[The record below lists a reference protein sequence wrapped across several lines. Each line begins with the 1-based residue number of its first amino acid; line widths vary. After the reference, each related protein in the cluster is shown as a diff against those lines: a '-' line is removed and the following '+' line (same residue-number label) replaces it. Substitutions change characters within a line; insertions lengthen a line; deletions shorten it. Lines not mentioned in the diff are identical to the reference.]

1 MKATILLPN
10 ATNVE
15 EISEQSRTLTMD
27 ERGN

>member
-15 EISEQSRTLTMD
+15 ETSEQSRTLTMD